1 MLGSTY
7 EPKRDR
13 SPRKHKR
20 NEMEAPP
27 PPDEPV
33 IKVRDCQ
40 GKVVL
45 MTLDQR
51 FKKYPARPC
60 RIENMCGRFKYN
72 VTKPPLSNIITLF
85 PGPNCGSSPCGWN
98 ENIYSIYGNCSYLCG
113 TSERMHFKGCQGLA
127 AVHKLA
133 DELNAPKKDIIIHMV
148 VISGCM
154 GEFVDVRPSGLMD
167 TLLRRM
173 KVIPFRSLD
182 STNAVRFNV
191 RMDEWLDLP
200 RPKVSDWTITTRGSV
215 VIKFT
220 WSALPWTF
228 EVEKAMLEFCN
239 KQMNLLREL
248 ILEFQ

>member
-1 MLGSTY
+1 MLGSAY

-20 NEMEAPP
+20 NELEAPP

-51 FKKYPARPC
+51 FKKYAARPC

-72 VTKPPLSNIITLF
+72 VRKAPLSNVITLF
-85 PGPNCGSSPCGWN
+85 PGANSTSERGGWT
-98 ENIYSIYGNCSYLCG
+98 ENIYSIYGNCSYLCE
-113 TSERMHFKGCQGLA
+113 TSERLHFKGCQGLA
-127 AVHKLA
+127 SVHKLA
-133 DELNAPKKDIIIHMV
+133 EELRAPTKDTVVHMV

-154 GEFVDVRPSGLMD
+154 GEFVDVRPCGLMD

-173 KVIPFRSLD
+173 KITPFRTID
-182 STNAVRFNV
+182 ATNSVRFHV

-215 VIKFT
+215 IIKFT
-220 WSALPWTF
+220 WSALPWTL
-228 EVEKAMLEFCN
+228 EVERKMLEFCN
-239 KQMNLLREL
+239 KQMDLLREL